1 MALKLLQPGVQPLG
15 QFDAVDGQVSS
26 IMGGEVVT
34 LSTVLVPSSDLAAS
48 DVFDGYVN
56 ADTARRRVVATRVLG
71 ANSRPLFLA
80 DDGIAGYG
88 TLLGSVVGG
97 TVGQQVTGGATLG
110 PSTITGSG
118 KLTLWDKAG
127 LYAVSLDGAADN
139 TATPAGNPTGLIPAN
154 WNLTTGAPLYATIA
168 GKLTPNVGIA
178 SLSSAVVGY
187 FVDFTTN
194 GSLVTTPNYLVA
206 SFGLPVSASQQYSF
220 ATFYFTP
227 NV

>member
-1 MALKLLQPGVQPLG
+1 MALKILQPGVQPLG
-15 QFDAVDGQVSS
+15 QFDAVDGQISS

-34 LSTVLVPSSDLAAS
+34 LGTVLVPSSDLAAS

-71 ANSRPLFLA
+71 SDNRPLFLA

-88 TLLGSVVGG
+88 TILGSVVGG
-97 TVGQQVTGGATLG
+97 TVGQVVNGATLG

-118 KLTLWDKAG
+118 KLTLWDKPG

-139 TATPAGNPTGLIPAN
+139 TATPVGNPTGLIPAN
-154 WNLTTGAPLYATIA
+154 WGLTTGAPLYATVT

-178 SLSSAVVGY
+178 SLSNAIVGR
-187 FVDFTTN
+187 FVDFATN

-206 SFGLPVSASQQYSF
+206 AFGLPVSATNQYSF